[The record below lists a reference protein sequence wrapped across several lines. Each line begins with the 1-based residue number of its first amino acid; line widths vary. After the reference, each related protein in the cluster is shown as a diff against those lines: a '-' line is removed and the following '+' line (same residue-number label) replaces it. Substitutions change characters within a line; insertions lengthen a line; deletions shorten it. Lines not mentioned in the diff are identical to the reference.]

1 MNVVFIS
8 NYFNHHQKGI
18 CDALYRLTSG
28 RFTFIATHRVS
39 ETRKKLGYKEMS
51 ADYVVLVTQETY
63 EQVLPL
69 IAESDVLIAGTAP
82 KVLIKDHI
90 RLGKPLFRYSERP
103 LKNGN
108 TWYKYPI
115 RWWRWHRDY
124 PTKAQIYMLCASA
137 YTASDYAKFGLFKGK
152 AFKWG
157 YFTECVHYDN
167 IDELMQSKDLL
178 RILWCGRFLDWK
190 HPDAALKAAK
200 RLKDEG
206 YRFRLDMI
214 GTGEMEQQLHC
225 LAGDLQIA
233 DVVSF
238 HGSKT
243 PEEVRNAMERAGIY
257 LFTSDRK
264 EGWGAVLNEAMNSGC
279 AVIASL
285 DAGSTPYLV
294 EDGEN
299 GLTYACGNDEALYR
313 SLRRLLD
320 DPQEQKRLG
329 RNAYGTIL
337 REWNPETAAERLYDI
352 FNRLLEG
359 RDINGCF
366 EHGPCSRA

>member
-1 MNVVFIS
+1 MGYADETAPYVIHLDAS
-8 NYFNHHQKGI
+8 DKNYAEVQKLI
-18 CDALYRLTSG
+18 DEADAVILGSAPECLLRN
-28 RFTFIATHRVS
+28 RIR
-39 ETRKKLGYKEMS
+39 EKKL
-51 ADYVVLVTQETY
+51 
-63 EQVLPL
+63 
-69 IAESDVLIAGTAP
+69 IW
-82 KVLIKDHI
+82 
-90 RLGKPLFRYSERP
+90 RYSERP
-103 LKNGN
+103 LKNGFQ
-108 TWYKYPI
+108 WWKYPF
-115 RWWRWHRDY
+115 RWLRWHQRNPY
-124 PTKAQIYMLCASA
+124 GVPIYMLCASA
-137 YTASDYAKFGLFKGK
+137 YTAADYAKFGLFRNKVL
-152 AFKWG
+152 KWG
-157 YFTECVHYDN
+157 YFPKCRKYEN
-167 IDELMQSKDLL
+167 IEQLIDRKDATQ
-178 RILWCGRFLDWK
+178 ILWCGRFLDWK
-190 HPDAALKAAK
+190 HPDAALKVAK

-214 GTGEMEQQLHC
+214 GTGEMEQQLHR
-225 LAGDLQIA
+225 LSRELQID

-299 GLTYACGNDEALYR
+299 GLTYASGNDDALYR